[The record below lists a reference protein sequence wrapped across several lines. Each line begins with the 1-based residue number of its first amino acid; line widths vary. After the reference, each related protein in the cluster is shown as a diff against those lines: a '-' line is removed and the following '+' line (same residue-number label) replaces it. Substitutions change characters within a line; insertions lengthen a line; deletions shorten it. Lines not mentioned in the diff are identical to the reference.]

1 MKRLFLTLASVAALW
16 TAACGGGGG
25 TTVLPPPTGKF
36 SLSSLNGTYSF
47 VTNGEVI
54 TSTAATSFALARVG
68 SFTANG
74 QGGITAGV
82 EDVNSSGVT
91 TLAVQITGG
100 SYTVNA
106 DGRGT
111 LTLNL
116 GSGGSIN
123 FGLVLTSTSGG
134 LMIDETFNST
144 QASTGS
150 GNFILQTGGPFTV
163 ASAAGPYVFD
173 FSGLDGNQTFPCP
186 CPDSIVGEFAANSG
200 VVNTGVQDE
209 NDNGNIPATPTPV
222 SFTGVLAQ
230 DALDPNGPADL
241 STFGRGV
248 ASLNGINYVFYIVS
262 SNRLRFLSTSG
273 GAMLV
278 GDAVAQNNTIPASV
292 AALNSGFSFIVSGTS
307 GNGGI
312 IRIGRFTATGAT
324 VSNVLVDTNDA
335 GKFTSTNSGTSTSI
349 ALDPVNPGRG
359 TVTFKDPNLSVPFT
373 FVFYLSSATNGV
385 IQDATQSTT
394 NGATDVADG
403 AIGGQT
409 GSPFSSSNITGTY
422 AMNWSGLSVQ
432 AGVADE
438 EDLVGQAT
446 VSNLAFTTGAAD
458 IFEFQSIFLN
468 NTGAQTDNALT
479 GSILLNG
486 GNGTGSDGKR
496 STMAVTL
503 TKNGQATTVNF
514 VVYFV
519 SPQLAYF
526 ANTSTSST
534 RIVAGVLE
542 AQP

>member
-1 MKRLFLTLASVAALW
+1 MKRLFLALASVAALW
-16 TAACGGGGG
+16 TAACSGGGG

-47 VTNGEVI
+47 VTNGEII
-54 TSTAATSFALARVG
+54 TSTAATSFALARAG

-82 EDVNSSGVT
+82 EDVNSSGVA
-91 TLAVQITGG
+91 TLAIQITGG

-123 FGLVLTSTSGG
+123 FGLVLTSASGG

-163 ASAAGPYVFD
+163 NSAAGPYVFD
-173 FSGLDGNQTFPCP
+173 FSGLDGSGN
-186 CPDSIVGEFAANSG
+186 PDSIVGEFSANSG

-230 DALDPNGPADL
+230 DALDPNGPTDL

-262 SNRLRFLSTSG
+262 SNRLRFLSTSNG
-273 GAMLV
+273 EMLV
-278 GDAVAQNNTIPASV
+278 GDAVAQNNTIPANV

-324 VSNVLVDTNDA
+324 VSNVLVDTNNA
-335 GKFTSTNSGTSTSI
+335 GTFTSTNSGTSASI
-349 ALDPVNPGRG
+349 TLDPVNPGRG

-373 FVFYLSSATNGV
+373 FEFYLSSATNGV
-385 IQDATQSTT
+385 IQDVSQSTT

-438 EDLVGQAT
+438 EDFVGQAT
-446 VSNLAFTTGAAD
+446 VSNLAFTAGAAD
-458 IFEFQSIFLN
+458 IYEFQSIFLH

-496 STMAVTL
+496 TTMAVTL

>member
-1 MKRLFLTLASVAALW
+1 MKRLFLALAFVAALW
-16 TAACGGGGG
+16 TAACSGGGG

-54 TSTAATSFALARVG
+54 TSNAATSFALARAG

-100 SYTVNA
+100 GYTVNA

-123 FGLVLTSTSGG
+123 FGLVLTSISGG

-173 FSGLDGNQTFPCP
+173 FSGLDGSGN
-186 CPDSIVGEFAANSG
+186 PDSIVGEFAANTG
-200 VVNTGVQDE
+200 VVNSGVQDE

-262 SNRLRFLSTSG
+262 SNRLRFLSTSNG
-273 GAMLV
+273 EMLV
-278 GDAVAQNNTIPASV
+278 GDAVAQNNTIPANV

-312 IRIGRFTATGAT
+312 IRIGRFTATGAA

-335 GKFTSTNSGTSTSI
+335 GKFTPTNSGTNASI
-349 ALDPVNPGRG
+349 TLDPVNPGRG
-359 TVTFKDPNLSVPFT
+359 TVSFKDPNLSVPFT

-385 IQDATQSTT
+385 IQDVTQSTT

-409 GSPFSSSNITGTY
+409 GSPFSSTNITGTY
-422 AMNWSGLSVQ
+422 AMNWSGLSIQ

-438 EDLVGQAT
+438 EDLVSQAT
-446 VSNLAFTTGAAD
+446 VSNLALSGAAD

-468 NTGAQTDNALT
+468 NTGAQTDNAVT

-486 GNGTGSDGKR
+486 GNGTGSDAKR
-496 STMAVTL
+496 TTMAVTL

>member
-1 MKRLFLTLASVAALW
+1 MKRFFLALASLAAFW

-54 TSTAATSFALARVG
+54 TSNAATSFALARAG

-100 SYTVNA
+100 SYTVSA

-123 FGLVLTSTSGG
+123 FGLVLTSISGG

-163 ASAAGPYVFD
+163 ASAVGPYVFD
-173 FSGLDGNQTFPCP
+173 FSGLDGSGN
-186 CPDSIVGEFAANSG
+186 PDSIVGEFAANTG
-200 VVNTGVQDE
+200 VVNSGVQDE

-262 SNRLRFLSTSG
+262 SNRLRFLSTSNG
-273 GAMLV
+273 EMLV
-278 GDAVAQNNTIPASV
+278 GDAVAQNNTIPANV

-335 GKFTSTNSGTSTSI
+335 GKFTPTNSGTSTSI
-349 ALDPVNPGRG
+349 TLDPVNPGRG

-385 IQDATQSTT
+385 IQDVTQSTT

-409 GSPFSSSNITGTY
+409 GSPFSSTNITGTY
-422 AMNWSGLSVQ
+422 AMNWSGLSIQ

-438 EDLVGQAT
+438 EDLVSQAT
-446 VSNLAFTTGAAD
+446 VSNLALSGAAD

-468 NTGAQTDNALT
+468 NTGAQTDNAIT

-496 STMAVTL
+496 TTMAVTL
-503 TKNGQATTVNF
+503 TKNGQATPVNF

>member
-1 MKRLFLTLASVAALW
+1 MKRLFLALAFVAALW
-16 TAACGGGGG
+16 TAACSGGGG

-54 TSTAATSFALARVG
+54 TSNAATSFALARAG

-123 FGLVLTSTSGG
+123 FGLVLTSISGG

-163 ASAAGPYVFD
+163 ASAVGPYVFD
-173 FSGLDGNQTFPCP
+173 FSGLDGSGN
-186 CPDSIVGEFAANSG
+186 PDSIVGEFAANTG
-200 VVNTGVQDE
+200 VVNSGVQDE

-262 SNRLRFLSTSG
+262 SNRLRFLSTSNG
-273 GAMLV
+273 EMLV
-278 GDAVAQNNTIPASV
+278 GDAVAQNNTIPANV

-312 IRIGRFTATGAT
+312 IRIGRFTATGAA

-335 GKFTSTNSGTSTSI
+335 GKFTPTNSGTNASI
-349 ALDPVNPGRG
+349 TLDPVNPGRG
-359 TVTFKDPNLSVPFT
+359 TVSFKDPNLSVPFT

-385 IQDATQSTT
+385 IQDVTQSTT

-409 GSPFSSSNITGTY
+409 GSPFSSTNITGTY
-422 AMNWSGLSVQ
+422 AMNWSGLSIQ

-438 EDLVGQAT
+438 EDLVSQAT
-446 VSNLAFTTGAAD
+446 VSNLALSGAAD

-468 NTGAQTDNALT
+468 NTGAQTDNAVT

-486 GNGTGSDGKR
+486 GNGTGSDAKR
-496 STMAVTL
+496 TTMAVTL